1 MTGSEHHT
9 AAPYGTALRPLVDD
23 LSYPEGPLVHDR
35 RVYWVEYAR
44 HALRAFDPDS
54 GRLETIWQQ
63 EGFGPAAVARAA
75 DGSWWLT
82 GSDGGALLRLDALGR
97 PDRLIAADD
106 DGGAL
111 PGPNDLVFD
120 RHGRL
125 WFTVSGVFDPAAPPA
140 GGVYCHDGDGRVRQV
155 VGDLHYANGIALTN
169 DGRTCFVAEHLRN
182 RIVAFELSADGRLT
196 RRRLFADLARL
207 APLASDEPLLGPDG
221 LACATNGDLVVAQFG
236 GGRLLH
242 LHADG
247 SLAAIVPVPLR
258 YPTNVAFD
266 ADEQTLLVT
275 AMGDNQPPYSGAL
288 FAKDWP

>member
-1 MTGSEHHT
+1 M
-9 AAPYGTALRPLVDD
+9 
-23 LSYPEGPLVHDR
+23 VHDG

-44 HALRAFDPDS
+44 HALRALDPNTGQS
-54 GRLETIWQQ
+54 ATIWQQ

-82 GSDGGALLRLDALGR
+82 GSDAGALLRLDALGR

-125 WFTVSGVFDPAAPPA
+125 WFTASGVFDPAAPPT
-140 GGVYCHDGDGRVRQV
+140 GGVYCHDTDGRVRQV
-155 VGDLHYANGIALTN
+155 VGDLHYANGIALRA

-182 RIVAFELSADGRLT
+182 RIVAFDLSADGRLT
-196 RRRLFADLARL
+196 RRRLFAELAHV
-207 APLASDEPLLGPDG
+207 APLESDEPLLGPDG
-221 LACATNGDLVVAQFG
+221 MACASNGDLVVAQFG

-242 LHADG
+242 LRPDG

-266 ADEQTLLVT
+266 AEERTLLVT
-275 AMGDNQPPYSGAL
+275 AMSANRAPYRGAL